1 MTHTPKDPRPPAPEA
16 AASGATQLSAR
27 AQAALTF
34 QVYAP
39 PTEIAGVWLKPLK
52 KHRGDNGAFM
62 EYLRLDEGAAE
73 GLPAPFTVRQLSV
86 SHAQPGRINAFH
98 IHPREPQNELW
109 TVIQGQLKVW
119 LVDLRATSPTE
130 GNKRAFI
137 LSGEEPAQLFVPA
150 GVAHGYQAGPEG
162 ALLLYTM
169 DQQFNAEHPNEG
181 RLPWDFFGAE
191 LWAEDR
197 G

>member
-1 MTHTPKDPRPPAPEA
+1 MTESSTEPRTTPQQTK
-16 AASGATQLSAR
+16 LSAH

-34 QVYAP
+34 QAYPAP
-39 PTEIAGVWLKPLK
+39 AELGGVWLQPLK
-52 KHRGDNGAFM
+52 KRRSDNGSFM
-62 EYLRLDEGAAE
+62 EYLRLSEGVAQD
-73 GLPAPFTVRQLSV
+73 LPTPFAVRQLSV
-86 SHAQPGRINAFH
+86 SHAQAGRVNAFH

-109 TVIQGQLKVW
+109 TVLQGQLKVW
-119 LVDLRATSPTE
+119 LVDLRAGSPTE
-130 GNKRAFI
+130 GNRRAFL
-137 LSGEEPAQLFVPA
+137 LSGEEPAQLYIPA

-169 DQQFNAEHPNEG
+169 DQQFNLETPNEG

>member
-1 MTHTPKDPRPPAPEA
+1 MTRPSPDPYTPETA
-16 AASGATQLSAR
+16 AAERSTKLSAH

-34 QVYAP
+34 QDYPAP
-39 PTEIAGVWLKPLK
+39 AELEGVWLKPLK
-52 KHRGDNGAFM
+52 KHRGDNGTFT
-62 EYLRLDEGAAE
+62 EYLRLTGGDAE
-73 GLPAPFTVRQLSV
+73 GLPAPFTARQLSV
-86 SHAQPGRINAFH
+86 SYAQPGRLNAFH

-119 LVDLRATSPTE
+119 LVDLRLGSPTE

-150 GVAHGYQAGPEG
+150 GIAHGYQAGPEG
-162 ALLLYTM
+162 ALLLYAM